1 MTFTRDDIK
10 DTRLARVTPG
20 RSAHGEY
27 VEKFDEVE
35 AAAED
40 EAAADE
46 IAADETAADAVDEV
60 VEEEI
65 EAATERVPEVEP
77 LRFPDQ
83 LMDEPMP
90 VMSDP
95 DVAFDNGR
103 WRAKMAHWVK
113 TQGRIEARRTL
124 REEEDRLRG
133 QKVHQSIE
141 AKVAR
146 FEAEHPDFKEK
157 VRENK
162 LLAQNQLHP
171 IAGRLVQKSEY
182 TADVLYSFGSD
193 VAHAVRVAKMDPE
206 DQILA
211 INDMIAK
218 IKAEKK
224 AKSASQRGDG
234 PQRQPVRT
242 VPLTRDHELSG
253 KDSMSEF
260 ARQSRERMQKR
271 SPRYYK

>member
-1 MTFTRDDIK
+1 MSDTFTRDS
-10 DTRLARVTPG
+10 LATV
-20 RSAHGEY
+20 AEEIEEV
-27 VEKFDEVE
+27 VEET
-35 AAAED
+35 AE
-40 EAAADE
+40 E
-46 IAADETAADAVDEV
+46 AADETADEAVDAA
-60 VEEEI
+60 VEARPDAEHAEHR
-65 EAATERVPEVEP
+65 AATERVPEVEP

-83 LMDEPMP
+83 LIDEPMP

-113 TQGRIEARRTL
+113 TQGRIEARRML
-124 REEEDRLRG
+124 REDEDTRIG
-133 QKVHQSIE
+133 QKIHQSIE

-157 VRENK
+157 VRENQVLIK
-162 LLAQNQLHP
+162 NQLHP

-182 TADVLYSFGSD
+182 TADLLYAFGSD

-224 AKSASQRGDG
+224 TKSASQRGDR

-260 ARQSRERMQKR
+260 ARQSRDRMQKR